1 MFHPSLFKG
10 MNVVVT
16 GAGRGIGLEVAR
28 QFLDCGA
35 IVYLHGGRVA
45 REPLPDFL
53 EAALTDGRAFLSYAD
68 FSTAGGVEL
77 LAASIASRFQA
88 INSIALKPSLA
99 IRRIP
104 SSYGVSHLNG
114 QTDAPNFIVC
124 LSFDRGRAA
133 L

>member
-35 IVYLHGGRVA
+35 IVYLHGGRTA

-53 EAALTDGRAFLSYAD
+53 DAALTEGRAFLSYAD
-68 FSTAGGVEL
+68 FSTAGGIEML
-77 LAASIASRFQA
+77 ASRHR
-88 INSIALKPSLA
+88 LA
-99 IRRIP
+99 VPGDRCSGQQCRHHGRPVSGRR
-104 SSYGVSHLNG
+104 
-114 QTDAPNFIVC
+114 TD
-124 LSFDRGRAA
+124 GRTI
-133 L
+133 